1 MSSQD
6 AIFQDFTDAL
16 WTANDEV
23 ALRNVAHRAAS
34 SLGFKWFAYLGLH
47 ENETVWISNYPRNW
61 IERYFEQGYEAI
73 DPIVVNAR
81 KQKRAF
87 AWDSEKRAG
96 GHSSEQARFFKEA
109 RDFNIGSGLTIPI
122 RSGSGQITALTLAND
137 GRLIEAE
144 KVLSAAHE
152 MVELMGLYYHARV
165 AASLKA
171 SRVHAEVQLSQR
183 EVQCLTWA
191 ARGKTVAET
200 ADILGVTAR
209 TVTFHQ
215 EHARAKLGAG
225 NITQA
230 VAIALRRG
238 LIR

>member
-1 MSSQD
+1 MSSQE

-16 WTANDEV
+16 WAASDEV
-23 ALRNVAHRAAS
+23 SLRNVAHRAAS

-61 IERYFEQGYEAI
+61 IERYFEQGYEAV

-96 GHSSEQARFFKEA
+96 GHSSDQARFFKEA
-109 RDFNIGSGLTIPI
+109 RDFKIGSGLTIPI
-122 RSGSGQITALTLAND
+122 RSGSGQVTALTLANE
-137 GRLIEAE
+137 GKLIDAE
-144 KVLSAAHE
+144 KVLVSASE
-152 MVELMGLYYHARV
+152 MIELMGLYYHARV

-171 SRVHAEVQLSQR
+171 SRIHHEAQLSQR

-200 ADILGVTAR
+200 SDILGLSAR
-209 TVTFHQ
+209 TITFHQ
-215 EHARAKLGAG
+215 ENARTKLGAG

-230 VAIALRRG
+230 VAVAVRRG